1 MTPGEGITLLT
12 SGEGLTTESQGPAA
26 CPQISVQSR
35 HSENFLDLSGAQG
48 VAIFVRLSH
57 GKLSRA
63 LNLNFLALIFELFS
77 Q

>member
-12 SGEGLTTESQGPAA
+12 PGEGLTTEYQG
-26 CPQISVQSR
+26 PQISVQSR
-35 HSENFLDLSGAQG
+35 HSWNFLALAGAQG

-63 LNLNFLALIFELFS
+63 TRALNLYFTGADL
-77 Q
+77 